1 METTTGTA
9 GTAGTAKSGG
19 ETPKT
24 FTQEEVN
31 ALMGGVR
38 AEERTKAAEK
48 FSDYTYLKERAAVA
62 DKQDLAKLTNEE
74 RLTKDAE
81 AWKVKATQAEQR
93 AVETAIGA
101 DIRLKA
107 QEKGIDPDVALALV
121 NRVGVKFAES
131 GVMGVAEAL
140 DALLTAKPH
149 LKLATALR
157 APNLNANGGEKPA
170 ATPQLTPQARDVA
183 HKLYPG
189 LAHADAEVKYAK
201 GMTPR

>member
-1 METTTGTA
+1 METIPVTA
-9 GTAGTAKSGG
+9 GSTKLEG
-19 ETPKT
+19 EKPKT

-93 AVETAIGA
+93 VGC
-101 DIRLKA
+101 DS
-107 QEKGIDPDVALALV
+107 GCAL
-121 NRVGVKFAES
+121 
-131 GVMGVAEAL
+131 
-140 DALLTAKPH
+140 
-149 LKLATALR
+149 
-157 APNLNANGGEKPA
+157 
-170 ATPQLTPQARDVA
+170 
-183 HKLYPG
+183 
-189 LAHADAEVKYAK
+189 
-201 GMTPR
+201 